1 MFKTTPDSLDALKPA
16 REIPFW
22 HNVPDCH
29 PDVRI
34 LLYLTS
40 GYESC
45 PVQSK

>member
-22 HNVPDCH
+22 NNVPDCH
-29 PDVRI
+29 PYVRI
-34 LLYLTS
+34 LHHLKS